1 MNSETQADIIREMRN
16 RADTVIEG
24 RVITARNFV
33 PQETVEDWADR
44 IEAARKRE
52 LGNAAALREAL
63 EAMLD
68 ECCNLC
74 DVPNQMTESGHA
86 CNWRDRWSGCQSKA
100 IDKARAAIAAPPRNC
115 DRLRTAEEA
124 ENAFVEFCARASG
137 GKVPNWRCPITCGH
151 MDPSDWVTCC
161 IKWLFAPATEREGGN
176 NEDN

>member
-24 RVITARNFV
+24 RVITVRNFV

-52 LGNAAALREAL
+52 LGDAAALREAL

-100 IDKARAAIAAPPRNC
+100 IDKARAALATPPRNC
-115 DRLRTAEEA
+115 DVGTVAEQYKRFRGVCDSKDARQCSCCELRGLNSLNCSRDKCLARWEQMPYEEGDA
-124 ENAFVEFCARASG
+124 
-137 GKVPNWRCPITCGH
+137 K
-151 MDPSDWVTCC
+151 
-161 IKWLFAPATEREGGN
+161 
-176 NEDN
+176 